1 VTSTVVPGASVFVG
15 LDLGTSSLK
24 AVAVDEA
31 GSVVVRATV
40 AYPTFRGP
48 GGAAEQEPAD
58 WFAAVRAVV
67 AELVAVV
74 PGERWAGVGLSAMIP
89 TLVLADADGQAIG
102 RARTWEDDRAQ
113 ECGVRLRQHVGAAS
127 LYHRTG
133 QWVDGRYLLPMAM
146 QRLAE
151 ATGDRAAE
159 GGGGVG
165 AARWILGA
173 KDLLLGWLTGELVTD
188 PSTAAGYGCFDL
200 RTMWWADDIVAAT
213 AGLAGTAL
221 PALPGVLPSMT
232 AFPLLPG
239 RADELG
245 LPAGLPIVL
254 GAADSVLGAY
264 GLGLAAPG
272 EVAYLAGTST
282 VILSL
287 SSELVLDPEHR
298 YLVTPLASGDGWGL
312 EMDLLSTGSAIR
324 WLATLVSEPED
335 RLLALAGAVDPGM
348 STLPT
353 FLPYL
358 APGEQGALWDAE
370 LAGSVVGLDLS
381 HGSAE
386 LGRALLN
393 GILVESRRCLAA
405 LDAVAG
411 SGPVRLAGYSTGGGF
426 GQELSDATGRPVVV
440 TDDRGRDAS
449 ALGAALLA
457 RTAISGAVAATAAQA
472 PGVTMLVPDQARA
485 RVWTSIAERHDGVLH
500 AFRPVMAERDPL
512 PVEEAMA

>member
-1 VTSTVVPGASVFVG
+1 MTSTAVFVG

-24 AVAVDEA
+24 AVAVDEV
-31 GSVVVRATV
+31 GSVVARATV
-40 AYPTFRGP
+40 VYATFRGP
-48 GGAAEQEPAD
+48 DGAAEQEPAD
-58 WFAAVRAVV
+58 WFAAVGMAV
-67 AELVAVV
+67 AELAAVV

-102 RARTWEDDRAQ
+102 LARTWEDGRAQ
-113 ECGVRLRQHVGAAS
+113 DWGVRLREHVGAAG

-133 QWVDGRYLLPMAM
+133 QWVDGRYLLPMAL

-151 ATGDRAAE
+151 DRGA
-159 GGGGVG
+159 GGAG

-200 RTMWWADDIVAAT
+200 RTMWWADDVRSAAADLLGT
-213 AGLAGTAL
+213 GLSSTEL

-232 AFPLLPG
+232 AFPLLAS
-239 RADELG
+239 RAAELG

-254 GAADSVLGAY
+254 GAADSVLGA
-264 GLGLAAPG
+264 LGIGVTEPG

-312 EMDLLSTGSAIR
+312 EMDLLSTGSAIQ
-324 WLATLVSEPED
+324 WLATLLSVPED
-335 RLLALAGAVDPGM
+335 RLLELASAVAPGM
-348 STLPT
+348 PTLPT

-370 LAGSVVGLDLS
+370 LSGSVVGLDLS

-405 LDAVAG
+405 LDAVTG
-411 SGPVRLAGYSTGGGF
+411 SGPVRLAGYTTGGGF

-457 RTAISGAVAATAAQA
+457 RTAISGAIAATAAQA
-472 PGVTMLVPDQARA
+472 PGGTMLVPDQARA

-500 AFRPVMAERDPL
+500 AFRPVMAQRDPL